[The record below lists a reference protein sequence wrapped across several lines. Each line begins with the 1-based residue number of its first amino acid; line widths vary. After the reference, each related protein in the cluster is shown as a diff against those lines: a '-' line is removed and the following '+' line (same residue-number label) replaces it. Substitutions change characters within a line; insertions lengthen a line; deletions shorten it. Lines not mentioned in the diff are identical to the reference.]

1 MGEIVR
7 FMLRLKPAFHKSL
20 AKIAEREHRSL
31 HAQLLHFLEWAVAEY
46 KKKEKEDL
54 SRVDLSGGKIW
65 F

>member
-1 MGEIVR
+1 MSDIVR

-46 KKKEKEDL
+46 KKKEKE
-54 SRVDLSGGKIW
+54 
-65 F
+65 